1 MIQYFSQP
9 TKVHED
15 FSSWL
20 LSRLGVIDETAKHS
34 MNKEKLWISYHEL
47 TASKLFV
54 TKWEA
59 FLVDCSGKVP
69 PLLYQHIT
77 DELFEDIIKISFGM
91 STKLPA
97 SESAANVE
105 ALSNEEENAIHY
117 VDGYVLR
124 ELKKDHSNSSIL
136 PLIEKLTISEKR
148 PARIDPSQQW
158 VMSVDRGGL
167 TKITDEAFQCFCDI
181 ETAMRRYLKVDNTR
195 DMNEQFS
202 KKVVDAILN
211 DENLLFD
218 WCFAVECIEEE
229 MAKQCLEIIK
239 KWFVIRGFSF
249 TKSVMEIYKQASKKG
264 TDKTKPL
271 WSKIFTESNNDSS

>member
-9 TKVHED
+9 TEIHEK

-20 LSRLGVIDETAKHS
+20 LSQLDVIAETAKHS

-54 TKWEA
+54 TRWEV
-59 FLVDCSGKVP
+59 FLVKCSEKVP

-77 DELFEDIIKISFGM
+77 DELFEDIIKKSLGV

-97 SESAANVE
+97 SESATNVE

-117 VDGYVLR
+117 VGGYVLR

-136 PLIEKLTISEKR
+136 PLIEKLTVTEKR
-148 PARIDPSQQW
+148 STRIEPSQQW

-181 ETAMRRYLKVDNTR
+181 EIAMRRYLKVDNTR

-202 KKVVDAILN
+202 NKVVDAILH

-229 MAKQCLEIIK
+229 VATQCLEKIIK

-249 TKSVMEIYKQASKKG
+249 AKSLMEMYKQASKKG

-271 WSKIFTESNNDSS
+271 RSKIFTESNNDT

>member
-1 MIQYFSQP
+1 MTDPYFALPSDEAKLCLQAARSMIQYFSQP
-9 TKVHED
+9 TKVHEN

-20 LSRLGVIDETAKHS
+20 LSCLGVIAETAKHS

-47 TASKLFV
+47 TASELFV

-77 DELFEDIIKISFGM
+77 DELFEDIIKKSFGT

-105 ALSNEEENAIHY
+105 TLSNEEENAIYIHY
-117 VDGYVLR
+117 VSGYVLR

-148 PARIDPSQQW
+148 PARIDPRQQW
-158 VMSVDRGGL
+158 VMSVDIPYNTKFWREKTLAKWLTAIIGG
-167 TKITDEAFQCFCDI
+167 
-181 ETAMRRYLKVDNTR
+181 
-195 DMNEQFS
+195 
-202 KKVVDAILN
+202 
-211 DENLLFD
+211 
-218 WCFAVECIEEE
+218 
-229 MAKQCLEIIK
+229 
-239 KWFVIRGFSF
+239 
-249 TKSVMEIYKQASKKG
+249 
-264 TDKTKPL
+264 
-271 WSKIFTESNNDSS
+271 